1 MAKILLETGKGPLPI
16 LTAYPVI
23 IVGANVDGKPDFT
36 TAAWTGVA
44 CSVPPAISV
53 ALQHH
58 RYVLKG
64 IRQNMA
70 FSVNIPSTDVVKET
84 DYCGLVSGSK
94 TDKAKDCHFHVF
106 YGKNE
111 TVPLIEQCVIN
122 HVCEVVQ
129 ILNLGSHEL
138 VIGRIIES
146 HASEECLTDGRP
158 DPEKTKPF
166 MFLGGEYFALGKS
179 VGKCFETGKSIN
191 PKIKIDMP
199 G

>member
-44 CSVPPAISV
+44 CSIPPAISV

-70 FSVNIPSTDVVKET
+70 FSVNIPSTDMVKET

-94 TDKAKDCHFHVF
+94 TDKAKDCRFQVFH
-106 YGKNE
+106 GKNE

-146 HASEECLTDGRP
+146 HASEECLTDGHP

-166 MFLGGEYFALGKS
+166 MFLGGEYLALGKS

-199 G
+199 R